1 MGERKK
7 SNARF
12 AREHIYAAD
21 DKWFLAARWVDRRSS
36 GHPLHSRRGRRNAKG
51 ERARAEEVV
60 EATVEAAVEA
70 AAGDGKESGSQMRR
84 D

>member
-12 AREHIYAAD
+12 AREHIYTAD

-36 GHPLHSRRGRRNAKG
+36 GHPLHSRRGRRSAREN
-51 ERARAEEVV
+51 ERAEESV
-60 EATVEAAVEA
+60 AAAVEVA
-70 AAGDGKESGSQMRR
+70 TGGGKESGSQMRR

>member
-36 GHPLHSRRGRRNAKG
+36 GHPLHSRRGRRSAREN
-51 ERARAEEVV
+51 ERAEESV
-60 EATVEAAVEA
+60 A
-70 AAGDGKESGSQMRR
+70 AAMEVTAGGGKESGSQMRR